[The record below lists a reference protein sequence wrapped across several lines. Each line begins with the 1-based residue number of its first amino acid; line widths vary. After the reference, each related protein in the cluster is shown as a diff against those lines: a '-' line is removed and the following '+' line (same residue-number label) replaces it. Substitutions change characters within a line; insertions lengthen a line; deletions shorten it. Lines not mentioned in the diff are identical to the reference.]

1 MENPHAPR
9 SDPHRDIS
17 HFLRSREQDHAL
29 ALYTAEEVAAAE
41 GTDMKAASEAAD
53 AAVAATSATA
63 AEAAAA
69 TDPLQAPTASAE
81 DSSTSST
88 TSSTLLLRCQVKNFL
103 INYLKYNSPM
113 VMQDTI
119 ITIENF
125 LI

>member
-41 GTDMKAASEAAD
+41 GNDMKAASEAAD
-53 AAVAATSATA
+53 AAAVAAATSATA
-63 AEAAAA
+63 ADAAAA
-69 TDPLQAPTASAE
+69 KSTDPLQAPSASAE

-103 INYLKYNSPM
+103 ITYLDFK
-113 VMQDTI
+113 V
-119 ITIENF
+119 
-125 LI
+125 